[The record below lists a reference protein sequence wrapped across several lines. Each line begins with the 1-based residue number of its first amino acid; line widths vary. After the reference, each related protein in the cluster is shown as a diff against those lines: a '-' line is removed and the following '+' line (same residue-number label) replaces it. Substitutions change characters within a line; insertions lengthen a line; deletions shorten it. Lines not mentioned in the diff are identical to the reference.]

1 MKKHW
6 CLLLFLFSGFLLIT
20 ACSASESKKDH
31 IEFSDS
37 EVGSNE
43 MAVVESESTAY
54 ESDEHVE
61 ESADSST
68 EMPQSANDI
77 PAVRMIIHKAFL
89 QFQVADFE
97 KAQLNIERKVT
108 KYNGYI
114 VESNVY
120 HAEDKTISGNIM
132 LRIPEKHF
140 QSFLTDAE
148 GEATDILQRNVTGE
162 DVTEHYVDLEARL
175 KSKRVLEERLLTF
188 MEQAEKTEDLLKIS
202 SDLAVVQE
210 EIEVIVGKM
219 KYLENQTALSTVE
232 IHLFENRIVIP
243 DIDSKGLDT
252 WEKTKKQF
260 TTSINYLLA
269 FASSLVVFFVGN
281 FPILLL
287 LLVII
292 SGVYFFIRRKI
303 NRKE

>member
-1 MKKHW
+1 MKKHRF
-6 CLLLFLFSGFLLIT
+6 LLLLLISVFLFIT
-20 ACSASESKKDH
+20 ACSASESKKDMV
-31 IEFSDS
+31 ESSDS
-37 EVGSNE
+37 EVWSND
-43 MAVVESESTAY
+43 MAVERDSAAY
-54 ESDEHVE
+54 ESEEYVE
-61 ESADSST
+61 ESEDASEGIHHSAD
-68 EMPQSANDI
+68 DI
-77 PAVRMIIHKAFL
+77 PTVRMIIHRAFL

-97 KAQLNIERKVT
+97 KAQLNIEKKVA

-120 HAEDKTISGNIM
+120 HEEDKTISGNMM

-148 GEATDILQRNVTGE
+148 GEATDIIQRNVTGE

-243 DIDSKGLDT
+243 DIDRKGLDT

-292 SGVYFFIRRKI
+292 SGVYFFIRRK
-303 NRKE
+303 